1 MKIAMKLT
9 LDGMIR
15 ALRMRAHEL
24 GEVDYDEAE
33 RRAMRRNDEVL
44 ALLAREARRHTLEA
58 GDEFGR

>member
-1 MKIAMKLT
+1 VKIAMQLT

-24 GEVDYDEAE
+24 AEVDYEEAE
-33 RRAMRRNDEVL
+33 RHATRRNEKALTRL
-44 ALLAREARRHTLEA
+44 AQEARRYALEA

>member
-24 GEVDYDEAE
+24 GDVDYDEAE
-33 RRAMRRNDEVL
+33 RRATLRNEKAL
-44 ALLAREARRHTLEA
+44 TLLAQEARRYALEA

>member
-33 RRAMRRNDEVL
+33 RRATRRNEKAL
-44 ALLAREARRHTLEA
+44 TLLAQEARRYQLEA